1 LASGE
6 LASAI
11 SGLVNIPGFCVQ
23 GLNPPQYALVTEVDQ
38 QPDGLQQNYTFKA
51 IAAVELA
58 LPLSLYAAI

>member
-1 LASGE
+1 
-6 LASAI
+6 
-11 SGLVNIPGFCVQ
+11 VQ